1 LVVILW
7 IIGQTAD
14 LIPEGPVN
22 NAVWSVHVVFGFVL
36 AAILVWRILW
46 RRAGGIRLP
55 PANAG
60 VLQIAADV
68 THYALYVLLLIAI
81 VLGIVNAFV
90 RGYHL
95 FDLVNL
101 PQLGDRAWKRPIT
114 EWHGFAANL
123 LLLLALLHA
132 AAALTH
138 HYIMRDRVLRRMLP
152 SRGK

>member
-1 LVVILW
+1 MQYDPTTIRLHWATASLVVILW

-81 VLGIVNAFV
+81 AS
-90 RGYHL
+90 
-95 FDLVNL
+95 
-101 PQLGDRAWKRPIT
+101 ASST
-114 EWHGFAANL
+114 
-123 LLLLALLHA
+123 
-132 AAALTH
+132 
-138 HYIMRDRVLRRMLP
+138 P
-152 SRGK
+152 SCGAIISSIS